1 MESGKFP
8 GGHGMGEKIL
18 LVDDEEGI
26 RKVVGLAIRDMG
38 HETLVAASGAQALDV
53 FDREAPSIVITDLRM
68 PGMDGLELLRRIKA
82 ASPDTE
88 VIIITGHGDMELAV
102 GGLKLGAADFIH
114 KPLDPDALEVA
125 IDRAAEKISL
135 RRRMDEYTRNLEHL
149 AKEQAGR
156 IVEME
161 RNAAASQAIEG
172 VTNAL
177 CGLADDIEG
186 GRDFFN
192 EMPCFVSIHDRAG
205 KVVSVNAHYR
215 ERLGDMSGRPGHTVY
230 AQSEGREENCPVV
243 ETLRTGKGFRGRETM
258 VDATGAELPVIVHT
272 APIRGADGETQ
283 LVIEIAVDIG
293 EVKKLKEQLTTAQDH
308 LASLGMLLAS
318 LSHGIKGL
326 LTALDGAV
334 YDVDAGLTRG
344 DRERTIRGW
353 DAVKSLFARIKG
365 MVLDILLCA
374 KKREP
379 SLQTVEIEPFAAQ
392 ISEVVRQK
400 AEEAGVA
407 LGVDFGMDLGF
418 FEADPGLLAAALV
431 NLLENAVDACTADK
445 TKDGHEVRFGVRRQ
459 ADKVVFEI
467 ADNGAG
473 MDEATRAKLFHIFF
487 STKGSGGTG
496 LGLYIAKLAVTGHGG
511 ALSVSSKPGEGSLFT
526 ASVPVKAPRRDQP

>member
-1 MESGKFP
+1 
-8 GGHGMGEKIL
+8 MGEKIL

-38 HETLVAASGAQALDV
+38 HDTSVAANGQEALEI
-53 FDREAPSIVITDLRM
+53 FARETPAIVITDLRM
-68 PGMDGLELLRRIKA
+68 PGMDGLELLREIKRR
-82 ASPDTE
+82 SPDTE

-125 IDRAAEKISL
+125 IGRAVEKIAL
-135 RRRMDEYTRNLEHL
+135 RRRMLEYTQNLEHL
-149 AKEQAGR
+149 AQAQAKR

-161 RNAAASQAIEG
+161 RQTAARQAVEG

-177 CGLADDIEG
+177 CGLADDLEG

-192 EMPCFVSIHDRAG
+192 EMPCFVAIHDRDG
-205 KVVSVNAHYR
+205 RVVSVNAHYR
-215 ERLGDMSGRPGHTVY
+215 ERLGDMVGRAGHLIY
-230 AQSEGREENCPVV
+230 ADAEERAETCPVA
-243 ETLRTGKGFRGRETM
+243 ETIRLGRGFRGRETM
-258 VDATGAELPVIVHT
+258 MDKNGVELPVIVHT
-272 APIRGADGETQ
+272 APIRGAGGEIE
-283 LVIEIAVDIG
+283 LVLEIAVDIG
-293 EVKKLKEQLTTAQDH
+293 EVKRLKEQLATTQDH

-344 DRERTIRGW
+344 DQARVARGW
-353 DAVKSLFARIKG
+353 EAVKSLFARIKG

-379 SLQTVEIEPFAAQ
+379 SPQTLELTPFVTQ
-392 ISEVVRQK
+392 IAEVVRQR
-400 AEEAGVA
+400 AEEAGVE
-407 LGVDFGMDLGF
+407 LITDFASDLGS

-431 NLLENAVDACTADK
+431 NLLENAVDACAGDK
-445 TKDGHEVRFGVRRQ
+445 AKEEHHVRFAVRCDESAAR
-459 ADKVVFEI
+459 FTIE
-467 ADNGAG
+467 DNGSG
-473 MDEATRAKLFHIFF
+473 MDEATRSKLFHIFF
-487 STKGSGGTG
+487 STKGSKGTG
-496 LGLYIAKLAVTGHGG
+496 LGLYIARLAVTGHGG
-511 ALSVSSKPGEGSLFT
+511 SIEVQ
-526 ASVPVKAPRRDQP
+526 SVPGQGSVFAVAVPLRARYGGQL